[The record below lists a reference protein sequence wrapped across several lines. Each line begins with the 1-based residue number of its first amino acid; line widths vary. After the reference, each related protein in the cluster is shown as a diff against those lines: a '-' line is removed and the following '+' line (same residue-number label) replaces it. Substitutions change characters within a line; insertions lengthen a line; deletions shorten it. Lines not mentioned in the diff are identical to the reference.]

1 MTASRRTRLFV
12 GLAVF
17 AGLALLAAANTHL
30 VYVSFTSQ
38 PDCVSH
44 LKAPGAPGTFRA
56 AESSC

>member
-1 MTASRRTRLFV
+1 
-12 GLAVF
+12 LAVF

>member
-1 MTASRRTRLFV
+1 MTAALRTKLIV

-30 VYVSFTSQ
+30 VYVAFTSQ

-44 LKAPGAPGTFRA
+44 LKAPGPAGTYRA
-56 AESSC
+56 ADSAC